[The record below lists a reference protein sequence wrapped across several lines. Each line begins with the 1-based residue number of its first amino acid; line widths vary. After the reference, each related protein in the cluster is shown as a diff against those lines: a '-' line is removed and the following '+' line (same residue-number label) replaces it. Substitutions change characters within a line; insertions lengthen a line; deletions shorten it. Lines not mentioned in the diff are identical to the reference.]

1 MALCREK
8 AIKLPKFAL
17 CPLETRRATFYE
29 LLVNLLQG
37 HAQRQAE
44 IVAWPQFAA
53 LPIPMQAEL
62 LRLMASKAIAPRPAP
77 RPDRA
82 LGCARPTGW
91 IPSVDRPPCWR
102 GCTRASPPAVPTGG
116 ASAQGRPDRSDPT
129 GAAGR
134 CGWVGDKT
142 EGDPLMRIAI
152 YHNLPSGRRQADAD
166 RERPP
171 AGAAPS
177 GGRLHPSP
185 APTTALC
192 RPASPRSQPSDL
204 SVPAP
209 GRCWIRPWGRLNQ
222 GLRLADLAQ
231 LRRLGQLVASD
242 IRAGGYDVVFVHACQ
257 FEKAPSVLACL
268 GDLPS
273 VYYCQEPLRVLYE
286 PQPAR
291 PYGDDSSPRRTALKP
306 DRPAAQALP
315 GIGAAHRPA
324 QHAPRHPGCWSTPR
338 FMQQVVGQIY
348 QINPQLSY
356 HGIDAQRFT
365 PLELAKERFVLSVG
379 SLTPLK
385 GFDFLIDA
393 LAELPAAQRP
403 PLAIA
408 SNFQNPPERAYL
420 EQLAAQKQVSLQLL
434 GSVDDAHLVELY
446 NQALMTLYAP
456 VREPFGLAPLE
467 SMACA
472 TPVVA
477 VQEGGIPETVLPEQ
491 TGLLVQRDPQQFAA
505 AVQRLLADPELA
517 TAYGQAGR
525 QHILLHWTG
534 SRLLRLWSST

>member
-1 MALCREK
+1 
-8 AIKLPKFAL
+8 
-17 CPLETRRATFYE
+17 
-29 LLVNLLQG
+29 
-37 HAQRQAE
+37 
-44 IVAWPQFAA
+44 
-53 LPIPMQAEL
+53 
-62 LRLMASKAIAPRPAP
+62 
-77 RPDRA
+77 
-82 LGCARPTGW
+82 
-91 IPSVDRPPCWR
+91 
-102 GCTRASPPAVPTGG
+102 
-116 ASAQGRPDRSDPT
+116 
-129 GAAGR
+129 
-134 CGWVGDKT
+134 
-142 EGDPLMRIAI
+142 MRIAI
-152 YHNLPSGRRQADAD
+152 YHNLPSGGAKRTLTESARRLALRHQVDVYTLSSADHRFAD
-166 RERPP
+166 LRPHVASHRIYP
-171 AGAAPS
+171 FQP
-177 GGRLHPSP
+177 
-185 APTTALC
+185 
-192 RPASPRSQPSDL
+192 RPLLDS
-204 SVPAP
+204 
-209 GRCWIRPWGRLNQ
+209 PWGRLNQ

-242 IRAGGYDVVFVHACQ
+242 IRAGGYDVAFVHACQ

-286 PQPAR
+286 PQPTR
-291 PYGDDSSPRRTALKP
+291 PYGDDSSPRRTALNRIDPLLKLYLATARRI
-306 DRPAAQALP
+306 DRSNTRRATRVLVN
-315 GIGAAHRPA
+315 
-324 QHAPRHPGCWSTPR
+324 SR

-348 QINPQLSY
+348 QISPQLSY

-525 QHILLHWTG
+525 QHILLHWTWEQAAQTVEQHLTAAARPRVVHSAIQG
-534 SRLLRLWSST
+534 VSTAG

>member
-1 MALCREK
+1 
-8 AIKLPKFAL
+8 
-17 CPLETRRATFYE
+17 
-29 LLVNLLQG
+29 
-37 HAQRQAE
+37 
-44 IVAWPQFAA
+44 
-53 LPIPMQAEL
+53 
-62 LRLMASKAIAPRPAP
+62 
-77 RPDRA
+77 
-82 LGCARPTGW
+82 
-91 IPSVDRPPCWR
+91 
-102 GCTRASPPAVPTGG
+102 
-116 ASAQGRPDRSDPT
+116 
-129 GAAGR
+129 
-134 CGWVGDKT
+134 
-142 EGDPLMRIAI
+142 MRIAI
-152 YHNLPSGRRQADAD
+152 YHNLPSGGAKRTLTESARRLALRHQVDVYTLSSADHRFAD
-166 RERPP
+166 LRPHVASHRIYP
-171 AGAAPS
+171 FQP
-177 GGRLHPSP
+177 
-185 APTTALC
+185 
-192 RPASPRSQPSDL
+192 RPLLDS
-204 SVPAP
+204 
-209 GRCWIRPWGRLNQ
+209 PWGRLNQ

-291 PYGDDSSPRRTALKP
+291 PYGDDSSPRRTALNRIDPLLKLYLASARRI
-306 DRPAAQALP
+306 DRRNTRRATRVLVN
-315 GIGAAHRPA
+315 
-324 QHAPRHPGCWSTPR
+324 SR

-525 QHILLHWTG
+525 QHILLHWTWEQAAQTVEQHLTAAARPRVVHSAIQG
-534 SRLLRLWSST
+534 VSTAG